1 MDANRATQRYHPTAP
16 CDGIQEHQVPGPS
29 NYRPGSSSATRRM
42 EHRKRSKHWPR
53 GRPPPANA
61 LLTVL
66 VCWCSLILCLH
77 LTIDQAA
84 SSPTPIASTN
94 SWRRV
99 QLQQNSG
106 QDERQRLLHPSS
118 EFTHYA
124 SVVPQLQHG
133 RSKRSLTS
141 THEGNG
147 LHASHLTL
155 TYRLNEADVIVD
167 LQLNEQLIPADHFL
181 SYQLPNRTGKHVLRY
196 NRPEEVDLCHYRGK
210 IRGRPDT
217 TRVAISTCDGSIR
230 GVIMDH
236 DETYYIESLPRRSSI
251 AATVEDDKSD
261 DAPARID
268 LGEHFIYRHADLV
281 AASGANGAGVPHH
294 GKCGYDGG
302 HANATHD
309 PGLYR
314 ELGLDRVA
322 ATVERTKRAASSSS
336 SSTPIRG
343 PYNANKHSSYVELVI
358 VIDNKMFK
366 AMRENYK
373 QVQRYCKDITN
384 IINALYEPLNIFI
397 GLVGVVVW
405 NENDE
410 IEMSKDGE
418 VTLKNFLHYRKKT
431 LIKDHPNDNAQLFT
445 KEHFDGGVVGKAL
458 KGPICTYEFSGGVEM
473 YHSEII
479 GVQATTVAHEMGHNF
494 GMEHDTAD
502 CQCPEERCI
511 MSASSSSIAPKHWS
525 RCSIDQL
532 NLAFNHGMNYC
543 LKNKP
548 ETLFDSPVC
557 GNGFVENGEQCD
569 CGLKEY
575 CENSC
580 CDPVTCMLHSNASC
594 ATGECCDLS
603 TCMPKVGGTVC
614 RAADGECDLPEYCSG
629 ESEYCPRDVFKRDT
643 EECDGG
649 KAYCYRGS
657 CRSQNDQCR
666 LLWGPT
672 GKSSDQCY
680 AKNEEGSR
688 HGNCGYN
695 RVKNEYIKCD
705 EADVQCGMLHCRH
718 LNERLEF
725 GMESVAILSH
735 SFMTYNGSVIPCR
748 TAIVDLGL
756 QKVDPGL
763 TPDGAKCG
771 EGKMCLNQ
779 MCTSVEKL
787 VAGGNGKHCPENCNG
802 KGICNSEGHCHC
814 EEGFGPPLCN
824 VPGPGGSVD
833 SGPSTDPNAGSTVR
847 RMMYIFFCGVVPLSA
862 IFAIVVYYFREGNI
876 FTRKRK
882 SPTSV
887 LNIHIKP
894 DSSHSASSTHTMLPS
909 SPNSPDSDMNSA
921 LLRPSA
927 TTNQLATAGVN
938 GGGVGGESDFV
949 ANNNMFG
956 KFKGFTLQPL
966 PQSNAPNSGN
976 KKSPKVAFVAPVAKC
991 SEDTTSN
998 TVPARAAPPVPKP
1011 LKSLATAGSPALGP
1025 SERNPDNVT
1034 YHNKPTGKVLQQ
1046 AQRINGCKLANHEH
1060 QLDNNSSSS
1069 SSSAPALPP
1078 MNPGS
1083 TARPIISSPILES
1096 STCTSRELASSNRPP
1111 GAPSAVP
1118 IRPAPTLPSVVGS
1131 SEPTVSFAP
1140 SGAASLATNPADTGA
1155 LPAEVLINPVSRD
1168 KKLKES
1174 KLNRITSYLK
1184 KEEKPTKPEPK
1195 QLRVIDR
1202 ERLRTIAISAPI
1214 PIEQSAAA
1222 ELAKSM
1228 PKLNDEPVIG
1238 KDGEESAGSAAASVQ
1253 RAKSM
1258 RDPETVGAGV
1268 QRKVRIFDERTDPA
1282 PTVTKKPTVA
1292 LKRPQSMV
1300 GTRPTIPPPRP
1311 PVPAAIHTTHA
1322 GLKIPGMPGYQNP
1335 PPPKSVKIVE
1345 PPTTRG
1351 VRTIER
1357 TEYDDCRNGGG
1368 ELPGTNGTDNIYA
1381 VIDESPSPP
1390 SVLSPPMSAISSG
1403 GSSESMGLLGEIVNE
1418 IESRHGDSVYIAST
1432 LRRSGDGSS
1441 SRKSSSIASS
1451 QPTVVA
1457 NGSLAGDDGEEHDD
1471 DEPTYV
1477 NTSEIIDDD
1486 DDDFDA
1492 TEDDDESVEEEE
1504 EAKQTVAIGANRTSS
1519 LSTTSSGYLR
1529 PSAISSA
1536 PIARI
1541 APSTL
1546 AGGGGGDG
1554 VTDNPSTANAANSL
1568 SSFKSLPSPSGPAQA
1583 IAPAAN
1589 VLNQIKFQGPT
1600 TTKDPPKKVPVSSA
1614 GGASS
1619 AYKPYHSVLSNSA
1632 RSGSVVAATKA
1643 KIASEKSNAPTN
1655 TTSAA
1660 STTTGKAS
1668 TTTKPQQSVRTR
1680 TPSPRGSMSNGQ
1692 LPNGTVPSG
1701 VKSAALGQKP
1711 KTAAKPEPLTT
1722 KPTTTATT
1730 AVGAKGTN
1738 PSTTVGNG
1746 KLLTAAA
1753 RPAPGKPS
1761 NVASLQQRFEQR
1773 K

>member
-1 MDANRATQRYHPTAP
+1 MFNGEMDASLMRAQRYHPAAP
-16 CDGIQEHQVPGPS
+16 SSNNGNREHKLQQTIARPS
-29 NYRPGSSSATRRM
+29 SSYRPRPSSAARRM
-42 EHRKRSKHWPR
+42 DADERHRKRSKHWPR
-53 GRPPPANA
+53 GNHASANA
-61 LLTVL
+61 LLTAV

-77 LTIDQAA
+77 LTIEPAA
-84 SSPTPIASTN
+84 SSPAPIASNAEVRSTPSASPN
-94 SWRRV
+94 SSWRRV
-99 QLQQNSG
+99 QHRQNSG
-106 QDERQRLLHPSS
+106 QDERQRLHPSN

-124 SVVPQLQHG
+124 TVVPQLQHG

-236 DETYYIESLPRRSSI
+236 DETYYIESLPRSSL
-251 AATVEDDKSD
+251 ATVEDDKND
-261 DAPARID
+261 DAAARID

-281 AASGANGAGVPHH
+281 ASSANNTGTSDHS
-294 GKCGYDGG
+294 KCGYNGG

-322 ATVERTKRAASSSS
+322 ATVERTKRATSSS

-358 VIDNKMFK
+358 VVDNKMFK

-373 QVQRYCKDITN
+373 TVQRYCKDITN

-418 VTLKNFLHYRKKT
+418 LTLKNFLHYRKKT

-580 CDPVTCMLHSNASC
+580 CDPVTCMLYSNASC

-603 TCMPKVGGTVC
+603 TCMPKIGGTVC

-695 RVKNEYIKCD
+695 RVKNEYVKCD

-787 VAGGNGKHCPENCNG
+787 IAGGNGKLCPENCNG

-847 RMMYIFFCGVVPLSA
+847 RLMYIFFCGVVPLSA

-927 TTNQLATAGVN
+927 TNQVATAGS
-938 GGGVGGESDFV
+938 GVGGESDFV

-1011 LKSLATAGSPALGP
+1011 LKSLATAGSPVPGSL
-1025 SERNPDNVT
+1025 ERIHDNVT
-1034 YHNKPTGKVLQQ
+1034 YHNKPT
-1046 AQRINGCKLANHEH
+1046 
-1060 QLDNNSSSS
+1060 
-1069 SSSAPALPP
+1069 ALPP

-1111 GAPSAVP
+1111 GAPVAVP

-1140 SGAASLATNPADTGA
+1140 SGAASLATNPADTGS

-1202 ERLRTIAISAPI
+1202 DRLRTIAISAPI
-1214 PIEQSAAA
+1214 PIEQSAA

-1238 KDGEESAGSAAASVQ
+1238 KDGEGSAGGSVQ

-1258 RDPETVGAGV
+1258 RDPESIGAGV
-1268 QRKVRIFDERTDPA
+1268 QRKVRIFDERTMIEPA
-1282 PTVTKKPTVA
+1282 PSSATKKPTVA

-1311 PVPAAIHTTHA
+1311 PVPAAIQTTHA

-1335 PPPKSVKIVE
+1335 PPPKSVKIME
-1345 PPTTRG
+1345 PPTRG
-1351 VRTIER
+1351 AKTIER

-1368 ELPGTNGTDNIYA
+1368 ETHGTNGMDNIYA

-1390 SVLSPPMSAISSG
+1390 SILSPPMSAISSG

-1457 NGSLAGDDGEEHDD
+1457 NGSLVGDEEHDD

-1492 TEDDDESVEEEE
+1492 TEDDDESAEEEE
-1504 EAKQTVAIGANRTSS
+1504 TKQTVAIGANRTSS

-1541 APSTL
+1541 APST
-1546 AGGGGGDG
+1546 AGGGSGGDA
-1554 VTDNPSTANAANSL
+1554 VTDSPSTANAANSL
-1568 SSFKSLPSPSGPAQA
+1568 SSFKALPSPSGPAQS
-1583 IAPAAN
+1583 ITSAAN

-1600 TTKDPPKKVPVSSA
+1600 TKEPPKKVPASSNTSA

-1643 KIASEKSNAPTN
+1643 KIASEKSNAPTS
-1655 TTSAA
+1655 TTSASV
-1660 STTTGKAS
+1660 STTTGKANS
-1668 TTTKPQQSVRTR
+1668 ATKPQQSVRTR

-1692 LPNGTVPSG
+1692 LPNGTVQTG
-1701 VKSAALGQKP
+1701 AKSAAIGQKP
-1711 KTAAKPEPLTT
+1711 KTSTKPEPLTS
-1722 KPTTTATT
+1722 KPTTTP
-1730 AVGAKGTN
+1730 VGTKIAN
-1738 PSTTVGNG
+1738 PSTTIGNG